1 MIQYYIDKNGLEW
14 IYYSVEDEYS
24 YFINKQFNK
33 EIRIHYLELNKL
45 IKSEEIILQ
54 SKDYK
59 S

>member
-14 IYYSVEDEYS
+14 IYYYVKDEYS

-45 IKSEEIILQ
+45 IEREEIILQ
-54 SKDYK
+54 SKEYK

>member
-14 IYYSVEDEYS
+14 IYYAVKDEFS

-33 EIRIHYLELNKL
+33 EIRIHYLELNEK
-45 IKSEEIILQ
+45 IKSKEIILQ
-54 SKDYK
+54 SKQYK

>member
-14 IYYSVEDEYS
+14 IYYAVKDEYS

-33 EIRIHYLELNKL
+33 EIRIHYLELNAK
-45 IKSEEIILQ
+45 IKSKEIILQ
-54 SKDYK
+54 SKEYK